1 MNRYLGAA
9 ALAVLICA
17 SPAFAADDAQ
27 NPPSGGADTSTGAKE
42 QSSAPS
48 GSDAEKDMST
58 DSSAGESSDK
68 STGAKEQS
76 SAPPG
81 SSAEDKS
88 KPNPTSN
95 TEQ

>member
-17 SPAFAADDAQ
+17 SPAFAADNAQ
-27 NPPSGGADTSTGAKE
+27 NPPSGGADT
-42 QSSAPS
+42 
-48 GSDAEKDMST
+48 
-58 DSSAGESSDK
+58 

-95 TEQ
+95 TEHSKSEQGC